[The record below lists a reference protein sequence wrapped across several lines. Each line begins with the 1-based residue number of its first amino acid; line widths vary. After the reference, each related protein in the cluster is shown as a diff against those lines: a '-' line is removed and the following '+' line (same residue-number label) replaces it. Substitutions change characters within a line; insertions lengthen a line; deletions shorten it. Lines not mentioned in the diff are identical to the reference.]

1 MPDKDPHAFLAN
13 VIEGPLFVSEGSADL
28 FLSLVRHLTS
38 HVDFERLAAA
48 SNLSND
54 DFWNP
59 EDHWLLHHRPYNV
72 VDGVLQIPIM
82 GALLSRFSLQLGTWA
97 TGYTYIQR
105 AFERGMDDGGVNGI
119 ALVIDSPGGQ
129 ANGLFELVDK
139 MFERRDEKPI
149 RAFIADKALS
159 AGYALGSVG
168 ETVTIT
174 RSGTSGGIGVVAM
187 HTDLSG
193 ALEQRGIRVTFIKA
207 GKHKT
212 DGNRFEPLSREA
224 AERFQVRVDKAYE
237 VFVETVARNRNMSQ
251 DVIRD
256 TEALVYESE
265 ESVEV
270 GLADRVG
277 ALEDEMVT
285 FTQDV
290 DPNADDG
297 EPEMAATKDTATAIT
312 QADVDAQVSAAAATA
327 ITDGAKAERKRT
339 GDVMAHDN
347 YQGREAAAQKMLADT
362 ELSADQ
368 IIGILATMPKKA
380 EETSTASAEST
391 GTLDAEAT
399 AGVAKADAAVV
410 TAQTHATKTREAAAK
425 GADHFKKFMDSDEH
439 PNVGGVDD
447 GTSGDE
453 TADDKSARAGAEL
466 LGAYNYAT
474 GDTVGVKSAA
484 VAAAA
489 AAAAAAATKH

>member
-38 HVDFERLAAA
+38 HSDFERLVAA

-224 AERFQVRVDKAYE
+224 AERFQARVDKAYE

-285 FTQDV
+285 FTTDV

-297 EPEMAATKDTATAIT
+297 DQEMAAKDTATGIP
-312 QADVDAQVSAAAATA
+312 QADVDAQVVAATA
-327 ITDGAKAERKRT
+327 AGTTDGAKAERKRT
-339 GDVMAHDN
+339 GDVMAHAD
-347 YQGREAAAQKMLADT
+347 YQGREPAAQKMLAET
-362 ELSADQ
+362 ELTSDQ
-368 IIGILATMPKKA
+368 IIAILATMPKKV
-380 EETSTASAEST
+380 EETSTASAEDT
-391 GTLDAEAT
+391 GTLDATAT
-399 AGVAKADAAVV
+399 AGVATADAAVV
-410 TAQTHATKTREAAAK
+410 AAQAHATKTREAAAK
-425 GADHFKKFMDSDEH
+425 GADHFKKFMDSDQH

-447 GTSGDE
+447 GTGGDE
-453 TADDKSARAGAEL
+453 TAGDKSAREGAEL
-466 LGAYNYAT
+466 LGAYNHAT
-474 GDTVGVKSAA
+474 GANVGVKAA
-484 VAAAA
+484 D
-489 AAAAAAATKH
+489 AAAATKH